1 MHLLCVGEAF
11 TDLIFLRMQR
21 IPRAGE
27 ELRTGH
33 FAATVGGGAVI
44 TAVAASRIGLRARV
58 MSALGPDAV
67 ARLRAERVSLV
78 NLIRPGE
85 RSAVS
90 VAISTVR
97 DRSFV
102 TFDGVNDQLE
112 GRLWRRL
119 RDIRAP
125 FVHFAFAPRDCARWA
140 AVVRRLQQNGSVTSW
155 DFGWHQ
161 NLASRRG
168 FHALAAAVDYLFL
181 NQQEAMMYA
190 GTRTLARAVEAWRT
204 RTRPTII
211 KLGAAGSRWIG
222 PNLDLHVTGRRRA
235 AVDTTGAGDAFNGG
249 FLAGLARGLAPRDCL
264 RLGNAVGAAVTQK
277 PGGLDG
283 LPAVKSV
290 APKRR
295 HGGLVSPKRSEGG

>member
-11 TDLIFLRMQR
+11 TDLIFLRMAR

-67 ARLRAERVSLV
+67 ARLRAERVSLINV
-78 NLIRPGE
+78 IRPGE
-85 RSAVS
+85 RAAVS
-90 VAISTVR
+90 VAISTAR

-112 GRLWRRL
+112 GRLWRRR

-140 AVVRRLQQNGSVTSW
+140 AVVRRLQQAGSVTSW

-168 FHALAAAVDYLFL
+168 FHGVPPAQRAAANHRSGRTADVPRNPLRPRL
-181 NQQEAMMYA
+181 IQRQQVFEKTIRAWYRVGQLAMKCV
-190 GTRTLARAVEAWRT
+190 G
-204 RTRPTII
+204 
-211 KLGAAGSRWIG
+211 
-222 PNLDLHVTGRRRA
+222 
-235 AVDTTGAGDAFNGG
+235 
-249 FLAGLARGLAPRDCL
+249 
-264 RLGNAVGAAVTQK
+264 AVGVIPLAESGREPAAALRRLTAI
-277 PGGLDG
+277 PGLDQ
-283 LPAVKSV
+283 
-290 APKRR
+290 RR
-295 HGGLVSPKRSEGG
+295 VFRGPRRPEF

>member
-11 TDLIFLRMQR
+11 TDLIFLRMER

-44 TAVAASRIGLRARV
+44 TAVAASRMGLRARV

-67 ARLRAERVSLV
+67 ARLRAERVSRINV
-78 NLIRPGE
+78 IRPGE
-85 RSAVS
+85 RAALS

-112 GRLWRRL
+112 RRLWRRAH
-119 RDIRAP
+119 DIQAP

-140 AVVRRLQQNGSVTSW
+140 ALVRRLQRGGSVTSW

-161 NLASRRG
+161 HLARRRG
-168 FHALAAAVDYLFL
+168 FQMLAAAVDYLFL
-181 NQQEAMMYA
+181 NQQEAVMYA
-190 GTRTLARAVEAWRT
+190 GTRSLARAVNVWRT

-222 PNLDLHVTGRRRA
+222 PEVDLHVTGRRRA

-249 FLAGLARGLAPRDCL
+249 FLAGLARGLTPRGCL
-264 RLGNAVGAAVTQK
+264 QLGNAVGAAVTQK

-283 LPAVKSV
+283 LPLKRRAV
-290 APKRR
+290 APKR
-295 HGGLVSPKRSEGG
+295 SERV